1 MGKVLGS
8 EGVCILQCSRR
19 ECYQQITLQAV
30 VERQFHPQSTQ
41 KKELSPKDCSPFL
54 LCDIDL
60 NEGVIRQKITA
71 RGLATYTH
79 PQQNMK
85 KAGEGRGEKEM
96 EMKDKDEEL
105 T

>member
-1 MGKVLGS
+1 MYSLVFTLRVLS
-8 EGVCILQCSRR
+8 ANH
-19 ECYQQITLQAV
+19 AV
-30 VERQFHPQSTQ
+30 GCCRKAVPPTEHK

-85 KAGEGRGEKEM
+85 KAEEGRGEKEM
-96 EMKDKDEEL
+96 EMRDTDQEL

>member
-1 MGKVLGS
+1 VFTLRVLS
-8 EGVCILQCSRR
+8 ANH
-19 ECYQQITLQAV
+19 AV
-30 VERQFHPQSTQ
+30 GCCRRQFHPQST
-41 KKELSPKDCSPFL
+41 KKELSLEDCSPFL

-79 PQQNMK
+79 TQQNMK
-85 KAGEGRGEKEM
+85 KVGEGRGEKELRN
-96 EMKDKDEEL
+96 KDQEL